1 MISDAE
7 NKLHMIHSYVC
18 PYVLAVLEQYMK
30 YGGDSRTLQYAAPCD
45 FDRGSRQVVSQGKEL
60 EANGPVVCECD
71 VRAKIISISDE
82 KARER

>member
-30 YGGDSRTLQYAAPCD
+30 YDGTKG
-45 FDRGSRQVVSQGKEL
+45 
-60 EANGPVVCECD
+60 
-71 VRAKIISISDE
+71 
-82 KARER
+82 